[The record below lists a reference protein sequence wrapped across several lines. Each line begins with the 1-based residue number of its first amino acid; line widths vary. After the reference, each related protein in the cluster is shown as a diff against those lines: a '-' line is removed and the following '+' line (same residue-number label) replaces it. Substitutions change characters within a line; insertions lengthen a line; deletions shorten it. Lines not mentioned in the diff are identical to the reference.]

1 MNEEIDDINSFDF
14 SDSNPLAELIT
25 IHDVYNHPNADALDL
40 VSPDGSNVNF
50 AIVKKGTFKKGDL
63 AIWIDSVN
71 DPMVPVDNPL
81 FSFLSKSAKAD
92 GYARIKAMRLRGTIS
107 RGLIIPFSY
116 SYEEL
121 DTTNINKSITEFL
134 KIKKYLPLQ
143 RNWTGTKFNGGK
155 ASGGPVKLLPTA
167 KYDVES
173 ILKNWKYIPN
183 GTSIVL
189 TEKIHGANSCFGWLD
204 HTDGVKFRVRSRTL
218 FKKEPEPGESGGLWW
233 DTAIK
238 YNLEEKLAPY
248 PGYVLYG
255 EIYGKVQD
263 LRYGLDD
270 DYAFAAFDCW
280 ISHESRYMTWEEL
293 EDFCKIID
301 VPTVP
306 VISRIIWNTS
316 SGVPDEI
323 RNFAEGKTLIASA
336 ENIRE
341 GVVLRADISLD
352 IVSSDYSSINKINK
366 RIIYKLVGNGYL
378 MR

>member
-1 MNEEIDDINSFDF
+1 MNEEVDDIYSSDF

-25 IHDVYNHPNADALDL
+25 IYDVYDHPNADALDL

-63 AIWIDSVN
+63 AIWMDSVN

-81 FSFLSKSAKAD
+81 FSFLSKSAKSD
-92 GYARIKAMRLRGTIS
+92 GYARIKAMRLRGIIS

-116 SYEEL
+116 SPEDL
-121 DTTNINKSITEFL
+121 DAANINKSITELL
-134 KIKKYLPLQ
+134 KIRKYVPSQ

-155 ASGGPVKLLPTA
+155 AAGGPVKLLPTA

-183 GTSIVL
+183 GTNIVL
-189 TEKIHGANSCFGWLD
+189 TEKIHGANASFGWLD
-204 HTDGVKFRVRSRTL
+204 HTDGMKFRVRSRTL

-233 DTAIK
+233 DTAIE

-255 EIYGKVQD
+255 EVYGKVQD
-263 LRYGLDD
+263 LRYGLDNSS
-270 DYAFAAFDCW
+270 AFAAFDCW
-280 ISHESRYMTWEEL
+280 ISNESRYMTWNEL
-293 EDFCKIID
+293 EEFCKIID

-306 VISRIIWNTS
+306 VVSRMVWNTV
-316 SGVPDEI
+316 SGIPDEI
-323 RNFAEGKTLIASA
+323 RNLAEGKTLISGA

-341 GVVLRADISLD
+341 GLVLRADLSIDLVSLD
-352 IVSSDYSSINKINK
+352 DSSISKVNK

-378 MR
+378 TR